1 MGTMVVLVA
10 QLLPLV
16 TVMVKFMKM
25 RVTMMVMLVS
35 VYKTCSIR
43 IFGVESFS
51 RYPADHSVHVS
62 PLILTIHGG
71 KHNYCPQFTDEE
83 TGPYSNLARPKSPR
97 KERAEPRI

>member
-1 MGTMVVLVA
+1 MESFCLYQKATNDGPTPVCQLAGVTMGTMVVLVT
-10 QLLPLV
+10 QLLLLV

-35 VYKTCSIR
+35 VYKTCSIC

-62 PLILTIHGG
+62 PLILT
-71 KHNYCPQFTDEE
+71 
-83 TGPYSNLARPKSPR
+83 
-97 KERAEPRI
+97 RAI